1 MSMEE
6 QTLQKEQKRVDRVT
20 ALIGQRL
27 DELGREVS
35 DIRADVVE
43 IRKNFWDD
51 VTVNFDDPHEAQE
64 THASIKQ
71 QAELLS
77 ERERSHSHI
86 QNQIKTL
93 TRLRQSPYFG
103 RIDFKEDGEAKA
115 DCIYLGIAS
124 LLDEKQEDFLVYD
137 WRAPVSSLYY
147 DYPPGAA
154 QYETPSGTIAGIIER
169 KRQYMIRDGQIHSMF
184 DTGVTIGDE
193 LLQEVLGKQADT
205 QMKSI
210 VATIQKEQNR
220 IIRDERSRLLV
231 VQGAAGSGK
240 TSAALQRVAYLL
252 YRYRGMLRADH
263 IMLFSPNPMFNS
275 YVSTV
280 LPELGEEN
288 MQQTTFQ
295 EYLEHRLG
303 KTFRLEDSFAQM
315 EYTLTAMDEPGYEAR
330 MAGIRYKASVDF
342 MKLIDRYAEYLG
354 REGMMFKDIKF
365 RGSTIISAERIQKQF
380 YALDPSL
387 SLPNRIQLLA
397 DSLLEEVS
405 ARARLEKAESW
416 VDEEIELLDKEAYL
430 RAYKKLR
437 QANRYTE
444 ESFDDFERERDLLA
458 AMVVKE
464 RFKPVRARVKKLRF
478 IDMPAIYSQIFAEAT
493 AIHFS
498 ASVSEQPELWQEICT
513 QTVGRIERKE
523 LAYEDAVPYLYLK
536 ERIEGFQTNTSIR
549 HVFID
554 EAQDYSPFQFAFI
567 KGLFPRSK
575 MTVLGDLNQGI
586 YPHTDKETGFAP
598 LLSLY
603 EGEATQSFILQ
614 RSYRST
620 KQISEFTRRL
630 IAGGET
636 IEPFNRSGEKPA
648 VIRVADKKDRVKRII
663 GLIGALEA
671 RGHKTIGVIC
681 KTAQESEEAYEA
693 LRHEVQLRLIKKETS
708 SYEPGVLVIP
718 SYLAKG
724 VEFDAVIIYEG
735 SQAQY
740 GRESE
745 RKLFYA
751 ACTRAMHELHIFF
764 TGKVSPF
771 IAALPPDLYE

>member
-77 ERERSHSHI
+77 ERERSHGHI

-103 RIDFKEDGEAKA
+103 RIDFTEDGEAKA

-154 QYETPSGTIAGIIER
+154 QYETPSGTIAGTIER

-342 MKLIDRYAEYLG
+342 MRLIDRYVEYLG
-354 REGMMFKDIKF
+354 HEGMMFKDIKF

-397 DSLLEEVS
+397 DSLLEEVR
-405 ARARLEKAESW
+405 ARARLEKAEPW
-416 VDEEIELLDKEAYL
+416 VDDEIGLLDKEAYL
-430 RAYKKLR
+430 RAYKRLR

-478 IDMPAIYSQIFAEAT
+478 IDMPAIYSQLFVEAT
-493 AIHFS
+493 AIRC
-498 ASVSEQPELWQEICT
+498 SVSVDEQPELWQEICT
-513 QTVGRIERKE
+513 QTVDRIERKE

-536 ERIEGFQTNTSIR
+536 EQIEGFQTNISIR

-586 YPHTDKETGFAP
+586 YPHTDREASFAP

-603 EGEATQSFILQ
+603 EGEAAQSFILQ

-636 IEPFNRSGEKPA
+636 IEPFNRNGEKPA
-648 VIRVADKKDRVKRII
+648 VIRVADKKDRVRCITE
-663 GLIGALEA
+663 LIGVLEA
-671 RGHKTIGVIC
+671 RGHKTIGLIC
-681 KTAQESEEAYEA
+681 KTARESEEAYEA
-693 LRHEVQLRLIKKETS
+693 LRHGVQLRLIKKETS

-724 VEFDAVIIYEG
+724 VEFDAVIIYDG

-771 IAALPPDLYE
+771 IAALPTDLYK